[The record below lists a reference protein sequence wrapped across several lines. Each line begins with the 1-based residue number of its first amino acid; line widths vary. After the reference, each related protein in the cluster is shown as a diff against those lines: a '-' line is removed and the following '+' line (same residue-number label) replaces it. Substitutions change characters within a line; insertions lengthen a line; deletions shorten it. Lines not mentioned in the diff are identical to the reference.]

1 MAAAPRRTNP
11 DADAAL
17 ALLRQERQ
25 GVLCTLHTRH
35 DGWPFGS
42 IVPYALLPT
51 GDPVVLLSAIAEH
64 TKNLLS
70 DPRCCLFV
78 HDTESEGDAQSLPRA
93 ALLCR
98 AERLEGPAA
107 TQAAQAYAER
117 LPAARS
123 MAAPDSLV
131 LALRTERV
139 RWIAG
144 FGSMGWLDRD
154 AWQSRSAPP

>member
-1 MAAAPRRTNP
+1 MADHPRRTNP
-11 DADAAL
+11 DADSAL
-17 ALLRQERQ
+17 TLLRQERH

-35 DGWPFGS
+35 AGWPFGS
-42 IVPYALLPT
+42 IVPYAVLPT

-64 TKNLLS
+64 TKNLLAE
-70 DPRCCLFV
+70 PRCCLFV
-78 HDTESEGDAQSLPRA
+78 HDTSAEGDVQALPRA

-98 AERLEGPAA
+98 AEALEGPAA
-107 TQAAQAYAER
+107 AQAAQVYAER
-117 LPAARS
+117 FPRARS

-131 LALRTERV
+131 LALRTQHV

-154 AWQSRSAPP
+154 AWQTRA